1 MWTYVTWFICLCVC
15 LLSSGSS
22 QLCFIWLQGIGNSS
36 VCGRERCRRSCPAK
50 AWTVSTLY
58 TPFCPPPHSHS
69 LLLLLSL
76 WFFWS
81 SGSGRRS
88 RAGKKKYKKH
98 VCSQNGAVK
107 NDIKAVEANFRESE
121 KCLLEKKSHSE
132 NSWDTAVTNVFRN
145 SNLQG
150 RFFILCNKNRIEN
163 TSENLQLLFIIV
175 VSLTGC
181 VCVSAWCSHT
191 CRDILKTTLLWGL
204 KLGQGTCPTV
214 RVFFPSV
221 SIRRTQ

>member
-1 MWTYVTWFICLCVC
+1 MEGRGAGGAVLPKRGPSPPCTRPSVLHPTLTRCCSYYRFGF
-15 LLSSGSS
+15 SGAVD
-22 QLCFIWLQGIGNSS
+22 QGAGPE
-36 VCGRERCRRSCPAK
+36 RE
-50 AWTVSTLY
+50 
-58 TPFCPPPHSHS
+58 
-69 LLLLLSL
+69 
-76 WFFWS
+76 
-81 SGSGRRS
+81 
-88 RAGKKKYKKH
+88 KKYKKH

-150 RFFILCNKNRIEN
+150 RVFILCNKNRIEN
-163 TSENLQLLFIIV
+163 TSEKVQLLFIIV

-191 CRDILKTTLLWGL
+191 CRDILKTTLL
-204 KLGQGTCPTV
+204 
-214 RVFFPSV
+214 
-221 SIRRTQ
+221 